1 MPATAQL
8 RSANAVLN
16 WYNDQDQSAWKIYR
30 FTVADKNCT
39 DQYLKNSKEEG
50 LERLQNALSHIAPD
64 DYENYVIAVF
74 NDKDKDKKTP
84 AINKVFVV
92 NERPAGMAVM
102 AGYGGISP
110 QQQQINTQ
118 ILNEIRA
125 LREDRISEID
135 EDEDEAGDDSI
146 VAGDPVERN
155 IKTILAVA
163 NSPIV
168 IGLLTKFMPDIA
180 QYIPPVPSEPV
191 QAVAGTVSAEDLQK
205 TIETLFGKGVTPE
218 DLQKLASLPKAQIG
232 MLLGMLRKM

>member
-50 LERLQNALSHIAPD
+50 FERLQNALSHIAPD

-92 NERPAGMAVM
+92 NERPAGMVM
-102 AGYGGISP
+102 AGYSGISP

-118 ILNEIRA
+118 LLNEIRA

-135 EDEDEAGDDSI
+135 EDDDEAGEDSI
-146 VAGDPVERN
+146 VAGNPVMN
-155 IKTILAVA
+155 NVKQILEVV
-163 NSPIV
+163 NTPIV
-168 IGLLTKFMPDIA
+168 MGLIAKFMPDLA

-205 TIETLFGKGVTPE
+205 TIETLFAKGVTPE
-218 DLQKLASLPKAQIG
+218 DLQKLASLPKAQIS

>member
-39 DQYLKNSKEEG
+39 DQYNGINKEDG
-50 LERLQNALSHIAPD
+50 LERLQTALSYIAPD

-74 NDKDKDKKTP
+74 NSKDKDKKAP
-84 AINKVFVV
+84 AVNKVFVV